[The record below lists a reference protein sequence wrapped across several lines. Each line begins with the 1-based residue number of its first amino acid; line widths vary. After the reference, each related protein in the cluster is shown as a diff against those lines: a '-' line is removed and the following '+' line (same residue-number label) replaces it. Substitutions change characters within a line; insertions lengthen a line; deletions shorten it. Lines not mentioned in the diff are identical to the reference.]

1 MESFAAVLMFKINIF
16 CYKAFEL
23 FGLFQTCVE
32 LTEPARPKGNQDIVH
47 HTWKKVGILATGC
60 RRYGAKNDAKL
71 PK

>member
-47 HTWKKVGILATGC
+47 HTWKKSRHPGNPG
-60 RRYGAKNDAKL
+60 NWL
-71 PK
+71 PSLWG